1 MIICFQVQWLC
12 INSKYK
18 AKKKN
23 YKNSGII
30 ILNQCKV
37 MLCPIMQQS
46 KNLNLYICNYKTEL
60 CLWLSHFCRHYAV
73 FWS

>member
-1 MIICFQVQWLC
+1 MNKSEMAALVFCLQLQWLC

-23 YKNSGII
+23 YRNSGII

-37 MLCPIMQQS
+37 NHKQRRPPHF
-46 KNLNLYICNYKTEL
+46 YIQLFRK
-60 CLWLSHFCRHYAV
+60 
-73 FWS
+73 

>member
-1 MIICFQVQWLC
+1 MFFVQVQWLC

-37 MLCPIMQQS
+37 SYTAEKKS
-46 KNLNLYICNYKTEL
+46 KFLHIEL
-60 CLWLSHFCRHYAV
+60 FRK
-73 FWS
+73 